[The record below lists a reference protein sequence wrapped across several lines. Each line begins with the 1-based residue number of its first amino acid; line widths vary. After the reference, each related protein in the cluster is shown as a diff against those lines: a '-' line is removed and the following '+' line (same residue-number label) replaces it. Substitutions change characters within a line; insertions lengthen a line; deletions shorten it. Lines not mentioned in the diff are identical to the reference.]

1 MKNWINNNDEAILAK
16 KQRAEEKYWY
26 VLFYNPKTTEYGNEI
41 VFHTLKEAED
51 IFENVQ
57 PTKDYRVE
65 IIFSPASDDKNFFD
79 NVLIKYKEA

>member
-26 VLFYNPKTTEYGNEI
+26 VLFYNPKTTEYENEI

-79 NVLIKYKEA
+79 NVLIKYKEV